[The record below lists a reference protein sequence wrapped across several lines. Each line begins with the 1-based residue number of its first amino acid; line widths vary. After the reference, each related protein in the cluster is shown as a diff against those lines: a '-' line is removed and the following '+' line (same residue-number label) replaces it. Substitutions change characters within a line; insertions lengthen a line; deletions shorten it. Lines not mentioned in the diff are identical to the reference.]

1 MIKYVRDEYIT
12 LDEYLD
18 FLRRSNL
25 GNRYPKERYQER
37 VSHLLENRS
46 ISITARD
53 QDNLL
58 VGICFGL
65 TDFTYFL
72 FISDLGVDRNY
83 QKMGI
88 GKELIRI
95 IQNEAG
101 GEDDI
106 TVVTVANGNATEF
119 YEKSGYT
126 NDINTLWWKPCRVWT
141 QRNAE

>member
-1 MIKYVRDEYIT
+1 MIKYIRDEYIT

-53 QDNLL
+53 KDNLL

-83 QKMGI
+83 ERMGI
-88 GKELIRI
+88 GKEV

-101 GEDDI
+101 AENDI

-119 YEKSGYT
+119 YEKNGFN
-126 NDINTLWWKPCRVWT
+126 NDVNTLWWKPGKALA
-141 QRNAE
+141 QKKGK